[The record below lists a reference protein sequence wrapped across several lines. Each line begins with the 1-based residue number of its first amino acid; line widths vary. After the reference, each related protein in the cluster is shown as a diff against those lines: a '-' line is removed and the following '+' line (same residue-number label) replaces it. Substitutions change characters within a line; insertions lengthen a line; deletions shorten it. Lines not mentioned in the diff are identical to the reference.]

1 MIFFRDGDDFSIFSQ
16 ISSKTEW
23 FTLLENIDDDA
34 GVDQCFHNFCALSL
48 WASSRVVSAGMM
60 PSRESAIFRRSEVG
74 LVSLASVAHENPC
87 AASVDA
93 VVWWKT
99 KGWDERWISEN

>member
-1 MIFFRDGDDFSIFSQ
+1 MIFFRDGDVFYFSQ

-23 FTLLENIDDDA
+23 FALLENIDDDA
-34 GVDQCFHNFCALSL
+34 GVDQCFHNFCALSSRV
-48 WASSRVVSAGMM
+48 SSRVISAGMM
-60 PSRESAIFRRSEVG
+60 PSREFAIFRRSEVG
-74 LVSLASVAHENPC
+74 LVSLASVERENPC